1 MVTAVLNDTDLRR
14 RAWEAASQV
23 VDPEIPVL
31 TIADLGVLRDVQVH
45 DGRVEVA
52 ITPTYSGCPA
62 MNMIALEIELALERA
77 GIARPTVRT
86 VLSPAWTTDWMSE
99 DGRNKLR
106 AYGIAPP
113 QASNSRRALFGE
125 QQVACPQCG
134 SQNTELLSEFGSTSC
149 KALWR
154 CKAAANRSIISSVIE
169 VLHAVIASAAK
180 QSIKPQRKGGLL
192 RCARAARNDG
202 EETLM
207 SHAPRFHRLAVNDLR
222 REAADAVSM
231 TFAIPKELEDD
242 YGFTPGQYLTLRT
255 TMDGEEV
262 RRSYSICSGP
272 DDGELRIAVKKVDGG
287 AFSNWAADELKPGDE
302 LDVMTPT
309 GRFGIAHA
317 PDEARIY
324 VGFAAGSGITPIL
337 SIVKGVLAREPNS
350 RFFLFYGNRSTSGML
365 FLEELEELKDR
376 FMQRLSLFHV
386 ISGEEQDIPILH
398 GRLDGEKVRVLLRSL
413 VPAASVDHVFICGPM
428 GMSEDIEATCREI
441 GIAEDRIHVE
451 RFVSEFGGK
460 PRPKKIIEASAPP
473 KAMASLIIDGKRRE
487 VPVAE
492 EESILDAAL
501 RAGMDLPFACKGGMC
516 STCRAKLVEGDAQ
529 MEVNYSLEPWEL
541 KAGFILTC
549 QARPCSDKVVVDYD
563 HV

>member
-1 MVTAVLNDTDLRR
+1 M
-14 RAWEAASQV
+14 S
-23 VDPEIPVL
+23 L
-31 TIADLGVLRDVQVH
+31 T
-45 DGRVEVA
+45 
-52 ITPTYSGCPA
+52 
-62 MNMIALEIELALERA
+62 
-77 GIARPTVRT
+77 
-86 VLSPAWTTDWMSE
+86 
-99 DGRNKLR
+99 
-106 AYGIAPP
+106 
-113 QASNSRRALFGE
+113 
-125 QQVACPQCG
+125 
-134 SQNTELLSEFGSTSC
+134 
-149 KALWR
+149 
-154 CKAAANRSIISSVIE
+154 
-169 VLHAVIASAAK
+169 
-180 QSIKPQRKGGLL
+180 
-192 RCARAARNDG
+192 
-202 EETLM
+202 
-207 SHAPRFHRLAVNDLR
+207 PRFHRLSVNDLR
-222 REAADAVSM
+222 REAPDAVSL
-231 TFAIPKELEDD
+231 TFAIPRELADD
-242 YGFTPGQYLTLRT
+242 YNFAPGQYLTLRMM
-255 TMDGEEV
+255 MDGEEV

-287 AFSNWAADELKPGDE
+287 AFSSWAADELKAGDE

-309 GRFGIAHA
+309 GRFGVAHA
-317 PDEARIY
+317 PDQARVY

-376 FMQRLSLFHV
+376 FMQRFSLFHV

-413 VPAASVDHVFICGPM
+413 VPAPSVDHVFVCGPS
-428 GMSEDIEATCREI
+428 GMSEDIETTCREI
-441 GIAEDRIHVE
+441 GIADDKIHVE

-460 PRPKKIIEASAPP
+460 PRAKKVVSPGAPP
-473 KAMASLIIDGKRRE
+473 KATASLIIDGKRRE

-492 EESILDAAL
+492 DESILDAAL

-516 STCRAKLVEGDAQ
+516 STCRAKLVEGEAE